1 MLFGDPP
8 HLRKWLEMGTLQE
21 GSWSPHILLFLP
33 LWSLAAQAWPCGL
46 LSMNVMWQSV
56 GMTFL
61 TLGYTKTLVR
71 CLARLLLLAQS
82 AMAGATSW
90 RQETKGCGQQSG
102 RNRGP
107 QPHNSCGTESSKKKK
122 HMRMH
127 LEAGPLSAEPV
138 DEPATQWLYE
148 WPRGRSIQMSCSQ
161 IPDPQKIVVVL
172 SCKFDRGNL
181 AHSSRKT
188 LQGPWYLLNLLV
200 GQWITSFRWWA
211 LKNRD
216 FQA

>member
-122 HMRMH
+122 THANALRSWSSFCW
-127 LEAGPLSAEPV
+127 ACGWASNPV
-138 DEPATQWLYE
+138 TLW
-148 WPRGRSIQMSCSQ
+148 MT
-161 IPDPQKIVVVL
+161 
-172 SCKFDRGNL
+172 
-181 AHSSRKT
+181 SRKKHPDELLSDSWPT
-188 LQGPWYLLNLLV
+188 ENCCCFKLQIWQG
-200 GQWITSFRWWA
+200 
-211 LKNRD
+211 
-216 FQA
+216 